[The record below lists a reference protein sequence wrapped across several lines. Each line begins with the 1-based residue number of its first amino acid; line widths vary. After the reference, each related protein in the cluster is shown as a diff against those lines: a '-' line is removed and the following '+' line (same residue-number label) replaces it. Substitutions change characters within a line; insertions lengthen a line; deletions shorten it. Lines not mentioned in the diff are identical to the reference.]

1 MKVVYG
7 VKWIES
13 EWGLRDEG
21 WKLCFCDLRAWSQA
35 RIDSANGPY
44 PNNSGYCGPVR
55 PLMVQEIPWDCL
67 EPNDQQALLE
77 ADNLFVFTRNHYT
90 PKFMVRALE
99 NGD

>member
-1 MKVVYG
+1 
-7 VKWIES
+7 
-13 EWGLRDEG
+13 
-21 WKLCFCDLRAWSQA
+21 
-35 RIDSANGPY
+35 
-44 PNNSGYCGPVR
+44 
-55 PLMVQEIPWDCL
+55 MVQEIPWDCL